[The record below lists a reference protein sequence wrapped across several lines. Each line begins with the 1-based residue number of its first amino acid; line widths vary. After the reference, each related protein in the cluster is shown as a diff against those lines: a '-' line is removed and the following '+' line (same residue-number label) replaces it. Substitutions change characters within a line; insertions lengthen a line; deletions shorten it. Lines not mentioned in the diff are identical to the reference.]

1 MNVALVS
8 IVRRHKEKQRALGKN
23 VRQKY
28 HGFGANIARFVNQT
42 RSKTF
47 SPSFVLFRNRR
58 TNYKL
63 IVGSFYE
70 WTNGSLCDNRENIN
84 GATSFYFIFIFW
96 SSVKFRLAVSFF
108 NLVIWQI
115 QRVLLFHGP
124 ERKYILYRLFLSV
137 FTRCHGNHISVS
149 NQSRGSWTIA
159 DGPFFCSNLLE
170 WLMAMWVKARY
181 FKSYVPISP
190 LLMARLLDSF

>member
-1 MNVALVS
+1 MLRYLKFDSNIKGPGVRSNRRMRLSDWKNAVVFMNVALVS

-63 IVGSFYE
+63 IVGSF
-70 WTNGSLCDNRENIN
+70 
-84 GATSFYFIFIFW
+84 
-96 SSVKFRLAVSFF
+96 
-108 NLVIWQI
+108 
-115 QRVLLFHGP
+115 
-124 ERKYILYRLFLSV
+124 
-137 FTRCHGNHISVS
+137 
-149 NQSRGSWTIA
+149 
-159 DGPFFCSNLLE
+159 
-170 WLMAMWVKARY
+170 
-181 FKSYVPISP
+181 
-190 LLMARLLDSF
+190 